1 MRTRYKTYADYGMLK
16 SDEEKTRERCMKA
29 SAEERLIILQ
39 CVISAAPGLEMAIYD
54 SITSGFG
61 YRTLLR
67 MGAADTGRRGRFLRV
82 SPQNVG
88 RDKQIYE
95 TAGEVEGMMEIKI
108 TPRKPDEVGGYLMMP
123 LVANV
128 PNGRKGWKIV
138 KCPECGAACWYR
150 SGQEQVRA
158 IAVCTMCALKH
169 GLGR

>member
-39 CVISAAPGLEMAIYD
+39 CAISAAPGLEIAIYD
-54 SITSGFG
+54 SITGGAG

-67 MGAADTGRRGRFLRV
+67 MGRQIPAGEDDFYAYRRKTLAEISR
-82 SPQNVG
+82 
-88 RDKQIYE
+88 YE

-128 PNGRKGWKIV
+128 PKGRPGWKMV
-138 KCPECGAACWYR
+138 KCPECGAACWHR
-150 SGQEQVRA
+150 PGQEKARA

-169 GLGR
+169 GFGR